1 MDIGHKAGI
10 SDEQLYD
17 LRREVSQSL
26 CVLLWSSLHVAQDTT
41 EHVVNVF
48 LSARNERRIP
58 VWRTLFKVFGRQH
71 CLAAVFKMINDLL
84 SFAQP
89 QLLRLF
95 LSFVVSYNS
104 GSNET
109 VASGLLIAVGIFTAS
124 FIQTICTSQYLARI
138 NETGMRMKPALTAV
152 VYDKAM
158 TLSNTAAADHPVG
171 AIINHVALDT
181 QRLQMMSQFG
191 HQMWSAPFQLTICL
205 ISLYLL
211 VGWTMLA
218 GVCVMVLAIPLNSV
232 IIRSVPSLETCH
244 IYLAD
249 N

>member
-1 MDIGHKAGI
+1 MEIGYKAGT
-10 SDEQLYD
+10 SDDQLYD
-17 LRREVSQSL
+17 HRREVSQSL
-26 CVLLWSSLHVAQDTT
+26 CAVLWSSLNVAQDTT
-41 EHVVNVF
+41 ENFGNEF
-48 LSARNERRIP
+48 LSVWNERRIP
-58 VWRTLFKVFGRQH
+58 VWRTLFKVFGRQY

-95 LSFVVSYNS
+95 LSFIASYNS
-104 GSNET
+104 YSNET

-124 FIQTICTSQYLARI
+124 FLQTICMNQYLARI
-138 NETGMRMKPALTAV
+138 NETGMRMKAALTAI

-171 AIINHVALDT
+171 AIINHVAVDT
-181 QRLQMMSQFG
+181 QWLQMMSQSG
-191 HQMWSAPFQLTICL
+191 HQLWSAPFQLTICL

-232 IIRSVPSLETCH
+232 IIRSVPSLENCH

-249 N
+249 K